1 MRRWFDIPLARHR
14 LLALAL
20 LVLHVGLLLPASE
33 AVLAPL
39 VLAHLALVALWQP
52 FVEPARVIRHRNG
65 LVAAAAVAAVA
76 ALLVWSVWLVL
87 ALWLILLLGLF
98 GGERPWVRRDR
109 LVQAAIVAYLAV
121 ALLGEAT
128 PRLFR
133 FDAGGGEALGWL
145 VGAAGVIPLGL
156 ALVPAS
162 HLSAPGQ
169 RFDYLRSAAIIAIV
183 LLGWAG
189 AALWTYRSGEPYPL
203 ALLQAFAFVGA
214 LLAIGGWL
222 WHRHANQTLFEV
234 LWNRYLLNLGTPFEH
249 YLVSLTG
256 PAARSLEP
264 DSYLNQVM
272 ASLSNLDW
280 VVGVEARGPVGERLT
295 GARSDHATE
304 IHDDTVPLIVYTQR
318 DPGPALRLHIQLLA
332 RLVQQLYLSRVRE
345 AELRHQEK
353 ARAVYETGAR
363 LTHDIKNLLQSL
375 QSLASAVSSHPA
387 SRTEATLQLVQRQLP
402 EINERLQ
409 GTLDKL
415 RQPGEVRLDATVSAQ
430 RWWDELKARYADSS
444 VDFDGRIEGTSEVP
458 RELFDTVAENLIENA
473 RHKQMREAGVTIVVN
488 FVADAAGQRLRVCD
502 TGSPMPD
509 HMERSLFAGGAGMA
523 NGLGMGLYQCARLAG
538 QLGYDL
544 GVTSNEPGQVCL
556 RLRGHAPTHSA

>member
-1 MRRWFDIPLARHR
+1 VLVRRWFDTPLAQHR
-14 LLALAL
+14 VLALAL
-20 LVLHVGLLLPASE
+20 LVLHAGLVLPASP
-33 AVLAPL
+33 AVLVAL
-39 VLAHLALVALWQP
+39 VLAHVALVALWQP
-52 FVEPARVIRHRNG
+52 FVAPSRLVRNRNG
-65 LVAAAAVAAVA
+65 LIGAAVIAM
-76 ALLVWSVWLVL
+76 LLLGSVWLVL
-87 ALWLILLLGLF
+87 ALWLIFLVGLF
-98 GGERPWVRRDR
+98 GGERPWVQRDR
-109 LVQAAIVAYLAV
+109 LVQAGIVAYLAI
-121 ALLGEAT
+121 ALLGDVT

-133 FDAGGGEALGWL
+133 FDAAEGEAVAWL
-145 VGAAGVIPLGL
+145 VGCAGILPLGL
-156 ALVPAS
+156 LFVPTGR
-162 HLSAPGQ
+162 LSAPGQ
-169 RFDYLRSAAIIAIV
+169 RFDYMRTAGIIAIAV
-183 LLGWAG
+183 MGWAG
-189 AALWTYRSGEPYPL
+189 AALWTYRSGQSYPL
-203 ALLQAFAFVGA
+203 AVLQALVLMGA
-214 LLAIGGWL
+214 LLAIGAWL
-222 WHRHANQTLFEV
+222 WRRHANQTLFEV

-375 QSLASAVSSHPA
+375 QSLASAVSSHA
-387 SRTEATLQLVQRQLP
+387 AERNEETLQLVQRQLP
-402 EINERLQ
+402 QINARLQ

-415 RQPGEVRLDATVSAQ
+415 QEPGEVRLDATVSAQ
-430 RWWDELKARYADSS
+430 RWWEELKARYADGS
-444 VDFDGRIEGTSEVP
+444 VDFDGRIDGTSEVA

-473 RHKQMREAGVTIVVN
+473 RYKQLREAGVRIDVV
-488 FVADAAGQRLRVCD
+488 FVADAEGHHLRVCD
-502 TGSPMPD
+502 TGSPMPE
-509 HMERSLFAGGAGMA
+509 HMERSLFTGATGSA

-538 QLGYDL
+538 QLGYDFA
-544 GVTSNEPGQVCL
+544 VTSNEAGQVCL
-556 RLRGHAPTHSA
+556 RLRGQPLSPSP

>member
-1 MRRWFDIPLARHR
+1 MRRWTDIPLARHR

-20 LVLHVGLLLPASE
+20 LVLHAGLVLPAS
-33 AVLAPL
+33 ATALVPV
-39 VLAHLALVALWQP
+39 VLAHFALVALWQP
-52 FVEPARVIRHRNG
+52 FADPARLFRHRNG
-65 LVAAAAVAAVA
+65 LIAVAAVA
-76 ALLVWSVWLVL
+76 ALLLWSVWLVL
-87 ALWLILLLGLF
+87 ALWLILLIGLF

-109 LVQAAIVAYLAV
+109 LVQAAIVAYLV
-121 ALLGEAT
+121 IALLADVT
-128 PRLFR
+128 PTLFR
-133 FDAGGGEALGWL
+133 FDAAGAGPLSWL
-145 VGAAGVIPLGL
+145 VGAAGLIPLAL
-156 ALVPAS
+156 ALVPAEQV
-162 HLSAPGQ
+162 SAPGQ
-169 RFDYLRSAAIIAIV
+169 RFDYLRTAVIIGIA
-183 LLGWAG
+183 LLGWTG
-189 AALWTYRSGEPYPL
+189 AALWTYRSGQAYPL
-203 ALLQAFAFVGA
+203 AVLEALVLVAA
-214 LLAIGGWL
+214 LLALGVWL
-222 WHRHANQTLFEV
+222 WRRHANQTLFEV

-295 GARSDHATE
+295 GERSHHATE

-332 RLVQQLYLSRVRE
+332 RLVQQLYLSRARE

-387 SRTEATLQLVQRQLP
+387 SRTEETLELVQRQLP

-415 RQPGEVRLDATVSAQ
+415 REPGEVRLDVTVSAQ
-430 RWWDELKARYADSS
+430 RWWDELQARYADSS
-444 VDFDGRIEGTSEVP
+444 VRFDGRIEGASEVP

-473 RHKQMREAGVTIVVN
+473 RHKQSREGGVGIDVN
-488 FVADAAGQRLRVCD
+488 FVANAEGLRLRVCD
-502 TGSPMPD
+502 SGSPMPA
-509 HMERSLFAGGAGMA
+509 HMERSLFAGAAGTA

-538 QLGYDL
+538 QLGYEL
-544 GVTSNEPGQVCL
+544 AVTSNEAGQVCL
-556 RLRGHAPTHSA
+556 RLRGHPPPQSE

>member
-1 MRRWFDIPLARHR
+1 MRRWYDIPLARRR

-20 LVLHVGLLLPASE
+20 LVLHAALLLPPSAT
-33 AVLAPL
+33 VLVPL

-52 FVEPARVIRHRNG
+52 FVEPSRLIRHRNG
-65 LVAAAAVAAVA
+65 LIAAAVIVG
-76 ALLVWSVWLVL
+76 ALLWSVWLVI
-87 ALWLILLLGLF
+87 ALWLLFLVGLF

-109 LVQAAIVAYLAV
+109 AVQAAIVAYLAI
-121 ALLGEAT
+121 ALLGDVT
-128 PRLFR
+128 PQLFR
-133 FDAGGGEALGWL
+133 FDAVGIEAMTWL
-145 VGAAGVIPLGL
+145 VGAAGAIPLGL
-156 ALVPAS
+156 LLVPAAR
-162 HLSAPGQ
+162 LSAPGQ
-169 RFDYLRSAAIIAIV
+169 RFDYLRTAAIVAIA
-183 LLGWAG
+183 LMGWTA
-189 AALWTYRSGEPYPL
+189 AALWTYRSGQAYPL
-203 ALLQAFAFVGA
+203 ALLQALVLIGA
-214 LLAIGGWL
+214 LLAIGAWL
-222 WHRHANQTLFEV
+222 WRRHANQTLFEV

-295 GARSDHATE
+295 GERSEHATE
-304 IHDDTVPLIVYTQR
+304 VHDDTVPLIVYTQR

-375 QSLASAVSSHPA
+375 QSLASAVSSDPGN
-387 SRTEATLQLVQRQLP
+387 RTEETLQLVQRQLP
-402 EINERLQ
+402 QINERLQ

-415 RQPGEVRLDATVSAQ
+415 RDPGEVRLDATVSAQ
-430 RWWDELKARYADSS
+430 RWWEELKARYADSS
-444 VDFDGRIEGTSEVP
+444 VDFDGRVEGASEVP
-458 RELFDTVAENLIENA
+458 RELFDTIAENLIENA
-473 RHKQMREAGVTIVVN
+473 RHKQAREAGVSIDVT
-488 FVADAAGQRLRVCD
+488 FVADAEQGQRLRVCD
-502 TGSPMPD
+502 TGSPMPA
-509 HMERSLFAGGAGMA
+509 HMERSLFAGAVGSA

-538 QLGYDL
+538 QLGYEFA
-544 GVTSNEPGQVCL
+544 VTSNEPGKVCL
-556 RLRGHAPTHSA
+556 RLRGHPPPPSA